1 MSKYQAPEQPGEVD
15 GTLHQVAAI
24 AAENSSLP
32 SLPCI
37 LKAFTFELKKKK
49 TKPISTFF
57 QACPFS
63 PKILLQLEQL
73 AELS

>member
-37 LKAFTFELKKKK
+37 LKAFTFELEKKNN
-49 TKPISTFF
+49 PISTFF